1 MLLHLDFNEPGSP
14 LPCLGSLLNLRGI
27 KLTALLD
34 ELRGFPSYSN
44 CIIRVSSSSEI
55 HHWLDQDPSFIAIR
69 AFYLP
74 SLSNVSRAHLLPLT
88 IMMLPMNLKLVS
100 PSIQGKE
107 SSNQQSPS
115 ILGSIESLSDLAC
128 SSFVTWRRRIE
139 PSRSWTL
146 DNSEYDQRTLRKAR
160 GRVVLSFLY

>member
-1 MLLHLDFNEPGSP
+1 M
-14 LPCLGSLLNLRGI
+14 
-27 KLTALLD
+27 
-34 ELRGFPSYSN
+34 
-44 CIIRVSSSSEI
+44 
-55 HHWLDQDPSFIAIR
+55 
-69 AFYLP
+69 P

-88 IMMLPMNLKLVS
+88 IMMLPMNIKLVS

-146 DNSEYDQRTLRKAR
+146 NNSEYDQRTLRKAR
-160 GRVVLSFLY
+160 RARSLEGKAMRNKLPGNILIHQSQLASQYKRRASKTSLYSTMSHNGSAIRQDPRHKSALNQKEKQKQTSY